1 MLRGVAVLTCP
12 ACGSTWD
19 AAARV
24 GAHCPDCG
32 TWTRLRPQPGASQ
45 ARGPSASVQPS
56 AEGEDAAT
64 PEAGSEGA
72 ATTSE
77 PATVP
82 STDEPTP
89 SPSEVPAAEGTD
101 APPSPP
107 RSESSLEPAVPP
119 LLVRERGVKKRE
131 PVQKPAPPTL
141 PRTVKVQEAPKGEP
155 KLSPAIPPEA
165 RPRERH
171 SALDV
176 LESRGIWSFKRR

>member
-64 PEAGSEGA
+64 SQAQEGA
-72 ATTSE
+72 ATTPE
-77 PATVP
+77 PATVIP
-82 STDEPTP
+82 TDDASPP
-89 SPSEVPAAEGTD
+89 PSEVPAAEGTD

-107 RSESSLEPAVPP
+107 RSESSPEPPVPP

-131 PVQKPAPPTL
+131 PVQRPAAPTA

-155 KLSPAIPPEA
+155 KIQPAIPPEA
-165 RPRERH
+165 RPRQRH

-176 LESRGIWSFKRR
+176 LESRGIWTFKRK

>member
-64 PEAGSEGA
+64 PEAGMEGA
-72 ATTSE
+72 ATTPE
-77 PATVP
+77 PATVTP
-82 STDEPTP
+82 DEPTP
-89 SPSEVPAAEGTD
+89 PSSEVPATEGTD

-107 RSESSLEPAVPP
+107 RTESSPEPPVPP

-131 PVQKPAPPTL
+131 PVQKPTP
-141 PRTVKVQEAPKGEP
+141 PRTVKVQEAPRGEP
-155 KLSPAIPPEA
+155 KIQPAIPPEA
-165 RPRERH
+165 HLRQRH
-171 SALDV
+171 TALDV
-176 LESRGIWSFKRR
+176 LESRGIWSFRRK